1 MSESAQA
8 ASSGTALHDLLAPL
22 GEASYS
28 EARCA
33 EMADLIDEIRS
44 LKTARNAVVLAHN
57 YQRPEIFQVA
67 DFVGDSLELARQ
79 ATTVEAE
86 VIVFCGVHF
95 MAETAKILNPTR
107 RVILPDLRA
116 GCSLADSVTAEDLA
130 ERKAELR
137 AIYPDLAVV
146 GYVNTTAD
154 VKAECD
160 ACCTSSNAVRV
171 VEALPSEHILFV
183 PDRNLAAHVQ
193 SQTRKTIIAW
203 DGNCYVHQ
211 QITPEQIAAV
221 RKALPRV
228 KILAHPECR
237 ADVLALA
244 DAVLSTS
251 GMVRYATESP
261 DREFLIVTE
270 CGLSD
275 RLLLEVPEK
284 RFYKS
289 CKLCA
294 YMKMI
299 TLEGTRDAL
308 RDLAP
313 EITLPE
319 EVRVRAPSKRCSRWA
334 GERTGGACRR
344 GRRGRPH
351 RARGGAARVAGAG
364 ARRPVRRLVGAP
376 WRTRARIRVARGRR
390 PTGAGG
396 PDDPPRH
403 SPRAALH
410 LRPAGA

>member
-1 MSESAQA
+1 MSIAPV
-8 ASSGTALHDLLAPL
+8 TTVDTLHSLLAPL
-22 GEASYS
+22 GASYTP
-28 EARCA
+28 ARCA
-33 EMADLIDEIRS
+33 AIADTIAEIGT
-44 LKTARNAVVLAHN
+44 LKAARRAVILAHN

-79 ATTVEAE
+79 ATRVDAE

-107 RVILPDLRA
+107 TVLLPDLRA
-116 GCSLADSVTAEDLA
+116 GCSLADAITAEDLA

-137 AIYPDLAVV
+137 RLYPDLAVV

-160 ACCTSSNAVRV
+160 VCCTSSNAVRV

-183 PDRNLAAHVQ
+183 PDENLAAYVQ
-193 SQTRKTIIAW
+193 SKTKKTIVAW
-203 DGNCYVHQ
+203 DGNCYVHH

-221 RKALPRV
+221 RAAMPHVRV
-228 KILAHPECR
+228 LAHPECR
-237 ADVLALA
+237 RDVLALA

-251 GMVRYATESP
+251 GMVRYAKESEA
-261 DREFLIVTE
+261 REFLIVTE

-289 CKLCA
+289 CKLCQ

-299 TLEGTRDAL
+299 TLEVTRDAL

-319 EVRVRAPSKRCSRWA
+319 DVRVRAARA
-334 GERTGGACRR
+334 LERMLELGG
-344 GRRGRPH
+344 
-351 RARGGAARVAGAG
+351 
-364 ARRPVRRLVGAP
+364 
-376 WRTRARIRVARGRR
+376 
-390 PTGAGG
+390 
-396 PDDPPRH
+396 
-403 SPRAALH
+403 
-410 LRPAGA
+410 

>member
-1 MSESAQA
+1 MRIGYAKSHTRMTATAPTQSDVQA
-8 ASSGTALHDLLAPL
+8 LLPPL
-22 GEASYS
+22 ADGGYTDE
-28 EARCA
+28 RCA
-33 EMADLIDEIRS
+33 ALAGTIAEIQS
-44 LKTARNAVVLAHN
+44 LKRARNAVVLAHN

-79 ATTVEAE
+79 ATRVDAD

-107 RVILPDLRA
+107 RVLLPDLRA
-116 GCSLADSVTAEDLA
+116 GCSLADSVTGEELA
-130 ERKAELR
+130 ARKAELR
-137 AIYPDLAVV
+137 AVHPDLAVV

-183 PDRNLAAHVQ
+183 PDRNLAAYVQ
-193 SQTRKTIIAW
+193 SQTRKSIIAW

-221 RKALPRV
+221 RKALPHVR
-228 KILAHPECR
+228 ILAHPECR

-251 GMVRYATESP
+251 GMVRYAKESTE
-261 DREFLIVTE
+261 REFLIVTE

-275 RLLLEVPEK
+275 RLLLEVPGK

-289 CKLCA
+289 CKLCQ

-319 EVRVRAPSKRCSRWA
+319 DVRVRAA
-334 GERTGGACRR
+334 
-344 GRRGRPH
+344 
-351 RARGGAARVAGAG
+351 
-364 ARRPVRRLVGAP
+364 
-376 WRTRARIRVARGRR
+376 
-390 PTGAGG
+390 
-396 PDDPPRH
+396 
-403 SPRAALH
+403 AALERM
-410 LRPAGA
+410 LELGG